1 MVRTNFLTTED
12 RVMSNKYLSKLASL
26 SEVVTPDEAI
36 NAMQYSH
43 DPRLRRAYM
52 DIDTYRRN
60 PTTRY
65 SVSGSMSNGGASFS
79 VDPELTPF
87 EEYGHWYEGLPTSRE
102 DAQRRIDVAAEK
114 AKIPYALHGLGIGGG
129 VGAGVGALLGKGARL
144 RKAGIG
150 ALVGGAAGAL
160 VGAGRSKGYRDEN
173 TRALLYLKALELRDR
188 NR

>member
-1 MVRTNFLTTED
+1 M
-12 RVMSNKYLSKLASL
+12 NKYLTKIA
-26 SEVVTPDEAI
+26 EVVTPDEAI

-87 EEYGHWYEGLPTSRE
+87 EEYGHWYEGLPASRE
-102 DAQRRIDVAAEK
+102 DAKRRIDVAAEK
-114 AKIPYALHGLGIGGG
+114 AKIPYALHGLGIG
-129 VGAGVGALLGKGARL
+129 AGTGALLAASLGPRGSWKALGKSVLLGS
-144 RKAGIG
+144 GM
-150 ALVGGAAGAL
+150 GGAAGAL
-160 VGAGRSKGYRDEN
+160 VGAGRSKGYRD
-173 TRALLYLKALELRDR
+173 LRILAR
-188 NR
+188 

>member
-1 MVRTNFLTTED
+1 
-12 RVMSNKYLSKLASL
+12 MSNKYLSKLASL

-52 DIDTYRRN
+52 DIDTYRKN

-65 SVSGSMSNGGASFS
+65 SVSGSLTGDGARLS

-87 EEYGHWYEGLPTSRE
+87 EEHGYWYEGLPASRE
-102 DAQRRIDVAAEK
+102 DAQRKMDLAAEK
-114 AKIPYALHGLGIGGG
+114 AKVPHALYGLGIGGS
-129 VGAGVGALLGKGARL
+129 VGAGLGALLARKSLPGKGAL
-144 RKAGIG
+144 FG
-150 ALVGGAAGAL
+150 ALGGGLVGMAA
-160 VGAGRSKGYRDEN
+160 GAGRSKYYKDEN